1 MRLRETVRLAL
12 RGVGSNRLRSALTIL
27 GILIGVASVVTL
39 VAVGNGS
46 SAAVRKQFES
56 LGTNALQVTPG
67 GFGRRGPGAG
77 GGGGGQLSAVI
88 TMKDVVALQDAEW
101 EQSIRIVVPQ
111 ANSQTVVAEYDGA
124 SVTPGRVS
132 GTTAELW
139 DAANWKIAS
148 GRLFTLD
155 DVDARSRVVVL
166 GTTVATNLFGDPKQ
180 NGSIDPVG
188 ETVKLNGNA
197 FQVIGVMATKGSN
210 GFQDQDDVAFV
221 PLTTLRDTLVGGTS
235 LSQLTVQATSQKETT
250 NAQDI
255 VTNVLAARYGKS
267 PTATD
272 LGFRVLNA
280 STLIQSSTETAKT
293 LTVLLAVVAAISLLV
308 GGIGIMNIMLVTVT
322 ERTREIG
329 IRKAVGARKKAI
341 LSQFLLEAVVL
352 GAIGGIVGVGVGLG
366 GSHFKIAGVQ
376 PVVSWPSVFLALGV
390 AVAISVFFGFYPANR
405 AASMRPID
413 ALRHE

>member
-56 LGTNALQVTPG
+56 LGTNALQVSPG
-67 GFGRRGPGAG
+67 GFGRRVPGAG
-77 GGGGGQLSAVI
+77 GGGGTSAATI
-88 TMKDVVALQDAEW
+88 TMKEVAALEDAQW
-101 EQSIRIVVPQ
+101 AGSIRAVVPQ
-111 ANSQTVVAEYDGA
+111 ASSQNVVAQYDGA
-124 SVTPGRVS
+124 SVTPGRVT
-132 GTTAELW
+132 GTAAGLW
-139 DAANWKIAS
+139 EAANWKIGS
-148 GRLFTLD
+148 GRLFSVD
-155 DVDARSRVVVL
+155 DVEARSRVVVL
-166 GTTVATNLFGDPKQ
+166 GATVASNLFGDPKL

-188 ETVKLNGNA
+188 QSVKLDGNA
-197 FQVIGVMATKGSN
+197 FQVLGVLATKGSN

-221 PLTTLRDTLVGGTS
+221 PLTTLRDTLVGGS
-235 LSQLTVQATSQKETT
+235 ALSQLTVQATSQKETT

-293 LTVLLAVVAAISLLV
+293 LTVLLAAVAAISLLV

-341 LSQFLLEAVVL
+341 LSQFLLEAMVL
-352 GAIGGIVGVGVGLG
+352 GAIGGVVGVGVGLA
-366 GSHFKIAGVQ
+366 GSHFTIAGVQ
-376 PVVSWPSVFLALGV
+376 PLVSWPSVFLAFGV
-390 AVAISVFFGFYPANR
+390 AVGISIFFGFYPANR